1 MEKVLNK
8 TKALGMIIAA
18 LVVFLLISG
27 AVGFGYGIYIGLT
40 HRGISSG
47 ELEVL
52 LQSNGIYIT
61 GIADLILIV
70 IFGIWYK
77 KGFATSKSGM
87 SVNPVKK
94 ILLSVIFGLS
104 AGIGLAVMVTLIHF
118 EAMNIK
124 FLDPKYISYNSS
136 DSYSLLRGNIIIQI
150 LVVAIIAP
158 ICEELVFRGVL
169 YGYSKRIFG
178 VIISV
183 ILVSIMFGLVHMNIE
198 QGVFAFLFSL
208 CLLFAYE
215 KFTTIWAPILMH
227 VFNNLYSVLATYYG
241 FEEKYI
247 NTQTLVF
254 VEMFVALI
262 VAIVSGYFISKKK

>member
-1 MEKVLNK
+1 M
-8 TKALGMIIAA
+8 
-18 LVVFLLISG
+18 
-27 AVGFGYGIYIGLT
+27 
-40 HRGISSG
+40 
-47 ELEVL
+47 
-52 LQSNGIYIT
+52 
-61 GIADLILIV
+61 
-70 IFGIWYK
+70 
-77 KGFATSKSGM
+77 
-87 SVNPVKK
+87 
-94 ILLSVIFGLS
+94 
-104 AGIGLAVMVTLIHF
+104 
-118 EAMNIK
+118 
-124 FLDPKYISYNSS
+124 
-136 DSYSLLRGNIIIQI
+136 
-150 LVVAIIAP
+150 
-158 ICEELVFRGVL
+158 
-169 YGYSKRIFG
+169 
-178 VIISV
+178 IISV